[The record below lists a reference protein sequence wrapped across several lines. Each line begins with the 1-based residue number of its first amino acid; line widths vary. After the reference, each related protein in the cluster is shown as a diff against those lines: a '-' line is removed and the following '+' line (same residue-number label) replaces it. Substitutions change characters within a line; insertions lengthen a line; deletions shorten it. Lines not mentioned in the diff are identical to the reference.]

1 MPRTADSKFSEV
13 HLGEESEA
21 DALELDPERP
31 FRILLVGD
39 FSGRAW
45 HKNPPRSFT
54 PQAIDRDNFD
64 EVLEGMQVRLNLHGV
79 TLSFREFE
87 DFHPDRIYEA
97 APVFRDLDQHLDEA
111 TDRPIDQPE
120 PPHPAA
126 RAASSGSLLDQIMAQ
141 HGEPDIEPAPA
152 PVSLEDAN
160 DLSSFIRRV
169 TKGHTE
175 ARPGPAQQQRAA
187 KLESL
192 ENDVLRGILHHPR
205 MQAIEAAWRSLF
217 MLVRG
222 LDTDSN
228 LKLYVL
234 NITLPELIA
243 EMDAV
248 RKDLKRK
255 GPWAVI
261 VGNFAFGQGELDA
274 QVLRRVGGL
283 ASSVGA
289 PFVAEAHLHGKD
301 VAEEAWSGLR
311 HSPQARWIGL
321 ALPRFLLRLPY
332 GKDTSSIES
341 FRFEEMPKSEHSA
354 YLWGNPAFLCAYLL
368 GKSFLK
374 RGWELNP
381 IERRID
387 GLPMHVYHE
396 DGEPVAKPCAEV
408 LMTEREAESLL
419 DAGFMPLAS
428 LKHEPAALLVRVQ
441 SIAEPLAPLAG
452 LS

>member
-1 MPRTADSKFSEV
+1 
-13 HLGEESEA
+13 
-21 DALELDPERP
+21 
-31 FRILLVGD
+31 
-39 FSGRAW
+39 
-45 HKNPPRSFT
+45 
-54 PQAIDRDNFD
+54 
-64 EVLEGMQVRLNLHGV
+64 
-79 TLSFREFE
+79 
-87 DFHPDRIYEA
+87 
-97 APVFRDLDQHLDEA
+97 
-111 TDRPIDQPE
+111 
-120 PPHPAA
+120 
-126 RAASSGSLLDQIMAQ
+126 
-141 HGEPDIEPAPA
+141 
-152 PVSLEDAN
+152 
-160 DLSSFIRRV
+160 
-169 TKGHTE
+169 
-175 ARPGPAQQQRAA
+175 
-187 KLESL
+187 
-192 ENDVLRGILHHPR
+192 
-205 MQAIEAAWRSLF
+205 MQAIEAAWRALF

-243 EMDAV
+243 EMDTV

-274 QVLRRVGGL
+274 QVLRRLGGL

-301 VAEEAWSGLR
+301 VAEETWSGLR

-332 GKDTSSIES
+332 GKDTRSIES
-341 FRFEEMPKSEHSA
+341 FQFEEMPKSEHSA

-374 RGWELNP
+374 RGWDLNP

-428 LKHEPAALLVRVQ
+428 MKHEPAALLVRVQ
-441 SIAEPLAPLAG
+441 SIAEPLAPLSG